1 MREVR
6 GSKPRY
12 SSFLFS
18 AFSPVFPLLA
28 SLLVTSSPPAL
39 RAARRGR
46 KSASLRQQPA
56 GSKAC
61 NSAEELSESW
71 WAARR
76 APLLHPPHSFP
87 RQPHSPPTAQTAASH
102 AASAAPPQA
111 QECVTCRV
119 KRCCGSD
126 DSLMRK
132 NTHFRVTQSV
142 WAGRARTLF
151 PGAIVQSLGPHSHPC
166 ARGSDACAKALTGP
180 SSPRPS
186 WTRAPARRGRRRASR
201 RRARRTATR

>member
-12 SSFLFS
+12 SSFPFAPS
-18 AFSPVFPLLA
+18 SPSCL
-28 SLLVTSSPPAL
+28 SPPASRG
-39 RAARRGR
+39 RAARRKRARQNSYSSSGLGNQESGR
-46 KSASLRQQPA
+46 RK
-56 GSKAC
+56 
-61 NSAEELSESW
+61 NSPGIMV
-71 WAARR
+71 RR
-76 APLLHPPHSFP
+76 AALHPPHTLP
-87 RQPHSPPTAQTAASH
+87 RPPHPPPTAQTAASH

-142 WAGRARTLF
+142 WVGRARTLF

-166 ARGSDACAKALTGP
+166 ARGADACAKALTEP

-186 WTRAPARRGRRRASR
+186 WTRAPARRGRRRACR